1 MRGPRPIGAQ
11 QDEWVDV
18 YCALT
23 VSCMSEQ
30 ARVSKNQPEST
41 AMILEGNAA
50 LIIGH
55 PGHEL
60 RIHHW
65 LETARPLTFVLTDG
79 SGRGQRSRLPSTTR
93 VLRKAGAKTATI
105 FGRWTDAEAYEILLS
120 GNLRALT
127 SITAELTRSLVE
139 NDIRGVVADAMEGYN
154 PTHDLCR
161 YITNAAVLI
170 VERTTGRKIGN
181 FDFVLVAPPDAAPA
195 AIRDECVHL
204 QLDQPALTRKR
215 RAAENYPELK
225 AEVDAAISKF
235 GIEIFATELLRPVIP
250 DLSANFSG
258 QPYYE
263 SYGENQV
270 KQGHYEK
277 VIRYRE
283 NVLPLMQALWRE
295 LDLPM
300 PVELSRAR
308 SSD

>member
-1 MRGPRPIGAQ
+1 
-11 QDEWVDV
+11 
-18 YCALT
+18 
-23 VSCMSEQ
+23 MSEQ
-30 ARVSKNQPEST
+30 ARVSKNHPESS
-41 AMILEGNAA
+41 AVILEGNAA

-79 SGRGQRSRLPSTTR
+79 SGRGQRSRLPSTAR
-93 VLRKAGAKTATI
+93 VLRKAGAKPATI

-161 YITNAAVLI
+161 YITNAAVLTAD
-170 VERTTGRKIGN
+170 RTSGRKTAN
-181 FDFVLVAPPDAAPA
+181 FDFVLVAPPDTVAVE
-195 AIRDECVHL
+195 IRDRCVRL
-204 QLDQPALTRKR
+204 QLDESALTRKR
-215 RAAENYPELK
+215 IAAENYPELK
-225 AEVDAAISKF
+225 EEIDAAISKF
-235 GIEIFATELLRPVIP
+235 GLEVFATELLRPVAAN
-250 DLSANFSG
+250 LSAGFDD
-258 QPYYE
+258 QPFYE
-263 SYGENQV
+263 THGENRV
-270 KQGHYEK
+270 KEGHYRR

-283 NVLPLMQALWRE
+283 HFRPLMEALWRE
-295 LDLPM
+295 LDLPI
-300 PVELSRAR
+300 PLELSRAR